1 MKENSDWDGLSAT
14 MRKIYKSE
22 AVQIRILQI
31 DVAGN
36 GEQNAGPSMLECF
49 TDPVYRSATWMGVL
63 MMVFQQLSGIN
74 VLIFYSSNIFEDV
87 GKPGPVGVAIVNSA
101 NLVGAILGGLM
112 LSRYGRKTLIV
123 FWSFIMSIFMILMGV
138 AYNEAQLCHDPT
150 NCTAANFELLCTVGF
165 ILCFEFALGTIPW
178 LYMAEI
184 MTNKGM
190 SAGVVTN
197 QVFTLIISF
206 SSNFLLTKMD
216 GWVFVMFGVISLLV
230 STFF

>member
-1 MKENSDWDGLSAT
+1 MKETADWDKLSAT
-14 MRKIYKSE
+14 MLKIYKSE
-22 AVQIRILQI
+22 AVQVRIIQI

-49 TDPVYRSATWMGVL
+49 TDPVYKSATWMGVL

-138 AYNEAQLCHDPT
+138 AYNKAKNCEGDPY
-150 NCTAANFELLCTVGF
+150 CPFANLELLFTVGF
-165 ILCFEFALGTIPW
+165 ILCFQFALGTIPW
-178 LYMAEI
+178 LYLAEI

-190 SAGVVTN
+190 SAAVVTN

-206 SSNFLLTKMD
+206 SSTFLLEKMS
-216 GWVFVMFGVISLLV
+216 GWVFVMFGFISLLV
-230 STFF
+230 STLL